1 MTWQYLF
8 GLREFRLKLG
18 CLRKS
23 PFFPLSRLGFVTL
36 LANQQLRKIWISLLP
51 LPVALRHLTATP
63 QGLIVPLNMDY
74 QGIFVQQ
81 LLSSH

>member
-1 MTWQYLF
+1 MAIPVWLAGVPPQTWLPSQITLF
-8 GLREFRLKLG
+8 
-18 CLRKS
+18 
-23 PFFPLSRLGFVTL
+23 PLGFVTL

-81 LLSSH
+81 LLPSH